1 MVHFKY
7 KGISKNSIVH
17 FKYEGTS
24 QTSYVDIALK
34 AYVHGLKSMD
44 QLENH
49 GHSCTSEE
57 T

>member
-24 QTSYVDIALK
+24 QTSYVGIALK